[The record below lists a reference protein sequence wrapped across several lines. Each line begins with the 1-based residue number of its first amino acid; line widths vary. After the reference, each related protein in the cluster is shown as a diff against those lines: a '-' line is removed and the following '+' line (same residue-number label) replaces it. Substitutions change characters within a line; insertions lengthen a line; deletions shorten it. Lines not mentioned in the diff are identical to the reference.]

1 MDDRI
6 DALLA
11 DVEAAEAA
19 AGRHARRGELGDEVA
34 AQASELTLRE
44 RLRGS
49 LGHRVHVVLPGR
61 EVIGLACFLGRGIIV
76 VDGPEFSVIATS
88 WIRGLR
94 SDSRAHRFE
103 AGGLERLGL
112 GSALRRWAAMH
123 VEVSIDV
130 ADRPAPVRG
139 LCALVGADYVEIA
152 GRIIPFAA
160 IVSAHARSNP
170 FG

>member
-11 DVEAAEAA
+11 DVEAAETAA
-19 AGRHARRGELGDEVA
+19 ERHARRGELGDEVA
-34 AQASELTLRE
+34 AQAAELTLRE
-44 RLRGS
+44 RLRGA
-49 LGHRVHVVLPGR
+49 LGQVVYVVLPER
-61 EVIGLACFLGRGIIV
+61 EVSGTASFLGRDVFV
-76 VDGPEFSVIATS
+76 VDGVETSVIAID

-94 SDSRAHRFE
+94 SESRIHRLE

-112 GSALRRWAAMH
+112 GSALRRWAATH
-123 VEVSIDV
+123 AEVSIDV
-130 ADRPAPVRG
+130 ADRSGPVRG
-139 LCALVGADYVEIA
+139 RTALVGADYVEIA

-160 IVSAHARSNP
+160 ITAVHAQFNP